1 MTVEFGVLGAVEAY
15 VDGRPV
21 ALGDARQQSVFS
33 AWLFDATQPV
43 PVERLADRVWGDGLP
58 RRAPAVLDRD
68 VRQLRQLLAPA
79 GGASIARCRG
89 GYLLSVGQAPGG
101 LPPFDPLFRRG
112 PARGG
117 G

>member
-1 MTVEFGVLGAVEAY
+1 MAVEFGVLGAVEAY

-33 AWLFDATQPV
+33 ALLFDANQPV

-58 RRAPAVLDRD
+58 RRAAAVLDRD

-89 GYLLSVGQAPGG
+89 GYLLSVGLALVG
-101 LPPFDPLFRRG
+101 LHRFDPLLGEG
-112 PARGG
+112 PGRGG
-117 G
+117 H

>member
-33 AWLFDATQPV
+33 ALLFDANQPV

-58 RRAPAVLDRD
+58 RRAPAVPDRD
-68 VRQLRQLLAPA
+68 VRRLRQLLAPA

-89 GYLLSVGQAPGG
+89 GYLPSVGLALVG
-101 LPPFDPLFRRG
+101 LHRFDRLLAEGRCTDV
-112 PARGG
+112 
-117 G
+117 